1 MERTVNVL
9 QEKIG
14 ITSVQREA
22 IMQKQRI
29 ISQVVNSLGDRVE
42 FMDNREI
49 TDMGLSK
56 DEQN

>member
-1 MERTVNVL
+1 MNVL

>member
-1 MERTVNVL
+1 
-9 QEKIG
+9 
-14 ITSVQREA
+14 VQREA

-49 TDMGLSK
+49 SDMGLSK
-56 DEQN
+56 DE